1 MSNVFDRVW
10 HAFLN
15 EVLVERSA
23 SQKREIYIRSFS
35 KHTNEKIIEAQ
46 KHNIS
51 HQKAL
56 KCIAKKVDLNSIQ
69 IICSTVPRLLEYRI

>member
-46 KHNIS
+46 KEIS
-51 HQKAL
+51 V
-56 KCIAKKVDLNSIQ
+56 IKKL
-69 IICSTVPRLLEYRI
+69 

>member
-35 KHTNEKIIEAQ
+35 KRTNEKIIEAQ
-46 KHNIS
+46 KEIS
-51 HQKAL
+51 V
-56 KCIAKKVDLNSIQ
+56 IKKF
-69 IICSTVPRLLEYRI
+69 